1 LLFLFTA
8 ELLLLTTVIFLYNS
22 SILLLLSSLLSILFM
37 IILVDSL
44 SLLKFLFLSLEK
56 LLNKLLLSYI
66 IEFLSSLLWLPFCLI
81 LVNWI
86 LSSNLN
92 DSDLFRFICIRLLVE
107 LGYIWWGS
115 SCLNLNV
122 ILLLL
127 LRWTFD
133 LLGNLDL
140 LFLSDT
146 VVLNSLN
153 LWMAFENAFMSFV
166 CRFSLV
172 NFVYWF
178 HVFLNW

>member
-1 LLFLFTA
+1 LLFFFTA

-22 SILLLLSSLLSILFM
+22 SILLLRSSLLSFM

-56 LLNKLLLSYI
+56 LLNKLLLSYN

-115 SCLNLNV
+115 ASCLNLNV

-140 LFLSDT
+140 LFLSVT

-153 LWMAFENAFMSFV
+153 LWRAFENAFMSFV

>member
-1 LLFLFTA
+1 LLFFFTA

-22 SILLLLSSLLSILFM
+22 SILLLLSSLLSFM

-56 LLNKLLLSYI
+56 LLNKLLLSYN

-107 LGYIWWGS
+107 LGYNWWGS
-115 SCLNLNV
+115 ASCLNLNV

-140 LFLSDT
+140 LFLSVT

-153 LWMAFENAFMSFV
+153 LWRAFENAFMSFV